1 MFWSRN
7 KNRNVVGDRKMIME
21 QLTKEDKM
29 YYITKLMLELGM
41 PAHLRGYHYLREAVC
56 MSMEDMELVGS
67 VTKLLYPEIAR
78 KYKTTDQKV
87 ERAIRNIIEV
97 SWERGNESLMEE
109 LFGYSREHGKRRPT
123 NSEFI
128 AAMSDK
134 MRMDCYFSYP
144 RQSLADWRG
153 EKV

>member
-41 PAHLRGYHYLREAVC
+41 PVHLSGYHYLREAIRL
-56 MSMEDMELVGS
+56 SMEDMELVGS
-67 VTKLLYPEIAR
+67 VTKLLYPEIA
-78 KYKTTDQKV
+78 KVFHTESEKV
-87 ERAIRNIIEV
+87 ERAIRSVIEV
-97 SWERGNESLMEE
+97 GWERGNEDFYEVI
-109 LFGYSREHGKRRPT
+109 FGYSRKHGNGRPT

-128 AAMSDK
+128 VA
-134 MRMDCYFSYP
+134 
-144 RQSLADWRG
+144 LADWARM
-153 EKV
+153 EFAPHL

>member
-41 PAHLRGYHYLREAVC
+41 PVHLSGYHYLREAIRL
-56 MSMEDMELVGS
+56 SMEDMELVGS
-67 VTKLLYPEIAR
+67 VTKLLYPEIA
-78 KYKTTDQKV
+78 KVFHTESEKV
-87 ERAIRNIIEV
+87 ERAIRSVIEV
-97 SWERGNESLMEE
+97 GWERGNVDFYEVI
-109 LFGYSREHGKRRPT
+109 FGYSRKHGNGRPT

-128 AAMSDK
+128 VA
-134 MRMDCYFSYP
+134 
-144 RQSLADWRG
+144 LADLARM
-153 EKV
+153 EFAPHL

>member
-41 PAHLRGYHYLREAVC
+41 PVHLSGYHYLREAIRL
-56 MSMEDMELVGS
+56 SMEDMELVGS
-67 VTKLLYPEIAR
+67 VTKLLYPEIA
-78 KYKTTDQKV
+78 KVFHTESEKV
-87 ERAIRNIIEV
+87 ERAIRSVIEV
-97 SWERGNESLMEE
+97 GWERGNTDFYEVI
-109 LFGYSREHGKRRPT
+109 FGYSRKHGNGRPT

-128 AAMSDK
+128 VA
-134 MRMDCYFSYP
+134 
-144 RQSLADWRG
+144 LADLARM
-153 EKV
+153 EFAPHL